1 MVNQH
6 RTIGRW
12 DTLLE
17 FTGRAA
23 DLALLD
29 DQLKLIIE
37 GRAANHGAAVIVT
50 GRRRVG
56 KSRLV
61 QEFCDRSG
69 LPYMIFQATL
79 GLPAAIERAELAAAI
94 GRSTLPGADLVA
106 GLQATNWLQ
115 ALRVLAAAIPDSQ
128 PSIVVIDEV
137 PWLSAQ
143 DRSFEGALQTAWDR
157 DLSAKPILLI
167 LVGSDLSAM
176 DALTSYGRPFF
187 GRAPKMT
194 VSPLHLGDVA
204 AMTGLG
210 AVDAID
216 ALLLTGGFPEITQS
230 WSPGMTRRDFLRESL
245 SSPLSPFLAAGELT
259 ISSEFPGT
267 TSTYAVLRAIG
278 GDERTFT
285 AIAQYAGGDAP
296 MSPGT
301 LTPVIRT
308 LLAKKVLAV
317 DHPLSLKTDNRNKRY
332 RIADPYLRCWL
343 GVLADVLPLSER
355 GRGDIALDLIE
366 RAWPAFRGHAVEPV
380 VRESL
385 LRLMP
390 DTDWPQTGAIGSW
403 WNRQN
408 NPQIDVVGADR
419 MPLTKRIDFIGS
431 IKWYEEKPFGTREYN
446 QLARDAIEV
455 PGVTH
460 DTPLVAVSRS
470 GFADNV
476 SLAAT
481 WAPEDLLRA
490 WQ

>member
-1 MVNQH
+1 M
-6 RTIGRW
+6 
-12 DTLLE
+12 
-17 FTGRAA
+17 
-23 DLALLD
+23 
-29 DQLKLIIE
+29 
-37 GRAANHGAAVIVT
+37 T

-69 LPYMIFQATL
+69 VPYVIFQATL
-79 GLPAAIERAELAAAI
+79 GLPAAVERSELAAAV
-94 GRSTLPGADLVA
+94 GCSTLPGAELVA

-115 ALRVLAAAIPDSQ
+115 ALRALAVAVPDDR

-167 LVGSDLSAM
+167 LVGSDLSVM

-194 VSPLHLGDVA
+194 VNPLHLGDVA

-210 AVDAID
+210 AADAID
-216 ALLLTGGFPEITQS
+216 ALLLTGGFPEIVQS
-230 WSPGMTRRDFLRESL
+230 WSPGMTRGDFLRQAL

-259 ISSEFPGT
+259 VSSEFPGT
-267 TSTYAVLRAIG
+267 TSAYAVLRAIG
-278 GDERTFT
+278 GETRTFT
-285 AIAQYAGGDAP
+285 AIAQYAGGEAP

-301 LTPVIRT
+301 LTPIIRT

-317 DHPLSLKTDNRNKRY
+317 DQPLSLKTDNRNKRY

-343 GVLADVLPLSER
+343 GVLADAVPLIER
-355 GRGDIALDLIE
+355 GRGDLALDLIE
-366 RAWPAFRGHAVEPV
+366 RAWPSFRGHAVEPV

-390 DTDWPQTGAIGSW
+390 DTNWPQTGEVGGW

-408 NPQIDVVGADR
+408 NPEIDIVGADR
-419 MPLTKRIDFIGS
+419 SPFARRIDFIGS
-431 IKWYEEKPFGTREYN
+431 IKWHEGKPFGTSEYN
-446 QLARDAIEV
+446 RLARDAIEV
-455 PGVTH
+455 PGATH

-470 GFADNV
+470 GFAGNV
-476 SLAAT
+476 SPAAA
-481 WAPEDLLRA
+481 WGPEDLLRA
-490 WQ
+490 WQRP